1 MPRSAPL
8 FRVQELIQDQ
18 WGLITRRQ
26 LEERGI
32 GDSTVERMVGANGVL
47 ERVATGVYRLIA
59 APTPDHVELRAAWM
73 QLEPGVPVWE
83 RTPHQGVVSHRSAAS
98 MYGLGDLPADRHEFT
113 VGHRKQSRR
122 RDVRLHIRRLNQED
136 WINLRG
142 LPVTRPSRIASDLLW
157 DHEDP
162 EAVAQLVADS
172 IRPVLDYPGAFSDQ
186 LAPLASR
193 FGLRKGDG
201 IGLLRWLLELS
212 GSSEVSQ
219 WMAEALEN
227 ARPGT
232 SEPAS

>member
-1 MPRSAPL
+1 M
-8 FRVQELIQDQ
+8 
-18 WGLITRRQ
+18 
-26 LEERGI
+26 
-32 GDSTVERMVGANGVL
+32 
-47 ERVATGVYRLIA
+47 
-59 APTPDHVELRAAWM
+59 
-73 QLEPGVPVWE
+73 
-83 RTPHQGVVSHRSAAS
+83 
-98 MYGLGDLPADRHEFT
+98 
-113 VGHRKQSRR
+113 
-122 RDVRLHIRRLNQED
+122 RLHIRRLNQED